1 MKKTVILTAFVIG
14 IFLSTIPAQAATYTI
29 DRDHSA
35 VTFKIRH
42 LFSNVKG
49 SFNEFA
55 GALDY
60 EPGKPETWKAEAVI
74 QAASIDTN
82 VKARDN
88 HLRNPD
94 FFEVEKYPT
103 ITFKSSEVTEA
114 TDTTAK
120 LKGLLTIHGVEKEV
134 VLDLTIHGAGK
145 DPWGNLKAGF
155 TAAVVVNRKD
165 FGLNWNKAVEAGQLL
180 VGEEVEITIEIEGT
194 LQP

>member
-145 DPWGNLKAGF
+145 DP
-155 TAAVVVNRKD
+155 
-165 FGLNWNKAVEAGQLL
+165 
-180 VGEEVEITIEIEGT
+180 
-194 LQP
+194 

>member
-1 MKKTVILTAFVIG
+1 MKKTAIFSALALGF
-14 IFLSTIPAQAATYTI
+14 FLSTIPAQAATYTI
-29 DRDHSA
+29 DREHSA

-55 GALDY
+55 GTLDY

-82 VKARDN
+82 VGARDN

-103 ITFKSSEVTEA
+103 LVFKSTEVTEA
-114 TDTTAK
+114 TETTAK
-120 LKGLLTIHGVEKEV
+120 LKGLLTLHGVEKEV
-134 VLDLTIHGAGK
+134 VLDLAIHGAGK
-145 DPWGNLKAGF
+145 DPWGNFKAGF
-155 TAAVVVNRKD
+155 TATTVINRKD
-165 FGLNWNKAVEAGQLL
+165 FELNWNKAVEAGQLL

-194 LQP
+194 IKQ